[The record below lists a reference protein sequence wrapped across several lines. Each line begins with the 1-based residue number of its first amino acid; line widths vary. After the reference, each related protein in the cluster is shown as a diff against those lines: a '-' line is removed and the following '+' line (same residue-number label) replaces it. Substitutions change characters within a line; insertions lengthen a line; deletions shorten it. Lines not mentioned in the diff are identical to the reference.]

1 MLSGSVSALELKHQS
16 TGRAC
21 EVVNVSLYQLLS
33 KADKLERWIGEK
45 EREIRKIV
53 TVKNIK
59 VVKEVRHHLAYF
71 QVIDAN
77 SQRIDNINTLARQM
91 LQEKHPNSEDIV
103 TCQNHIN
110 ASWAE
115 LCARAKVS
123 VLELF
128 PAISPANCTE
138 NSIQIL

>member
-1 MLSGSVSALELKHQS
+1 MPA
-16 TGRAC
+16 
-21 EVVNVSLYQLLS
+21 
-33 KADKLERWIGEK
+33 
-45 EREIRKIV
+45 
-53 TVKNIK
+53 KNIK
-59 VVKEVRHHLAYF
+59 DVKFVRHHLDF
-71 QVIDAN
+71 FDRVINAN
-77 SQRIDNINTLARQM
+77 CHRIDVFNNLARQ
-91 LQEKHPNSEDIV
+91 LIHDAHPKSEAII
-103 TCQNHIN
+103 TRQNQIN